1 MLELDLGFAGDLFIY
16 WIREEH
22 EEQVRFLCSYEKK
35 NESKKKKMDIIKLD
49 LRFVF
54 YFFFFFGLN
63 AFFLIKILSWHLKNI
78 K

>member
-16 WIREEH
+16 WIW
-22 EEQVRFLCSYEKK
+22 EEQVQFLCSYEKK

-63 AFFLIKILSWHLKNI
+63 AFFFN
-78 K
+78 